1 MQELGEDGLH
11 REVAQSFAKALRRA
25 IRVAGRDD
33 EGNLHNLSQTTLA
46 KKANISRAKLT
57 RFISPKENEPG
68 NPDLRTICALA
79 RELGVPPALL
89 LLRPKDWQTLGV
101 AMAQFAAY
109 SGHSDFVAWEERF
122 ASRSNL
128 GPEETVRAT
137 EDLARVLSI
146 YPETF
151 PGSSREVLD
160 NAEKMSRSI
169 INTAALA
176 PLTELRAD
184 HVPELITLCAF
195 AGITASNLEGNH

>member
-1 MQELGEDGLH
+1 MQELGEDALH

-25 IRVAGRDD
+25 MRVAGRDD

-46 KKANISRAKLT
+46 KKAKVSRAKLT
-57 RFISPKENEPG
+57 RFISPKEDEPG

-79 RELGVPPALL
+79 KELGVPPALL
-89 LLRPKDWQTLGV
+89 LLRPEDWQTLGV
-101 AMAQFAAY
+101 AVAQFAAY
-109 SGHSDFVAWEERF
+109 NGHANFLAWEERF
-122 ASRSNL
+122 ASRANV
-128 GPEETVRAT
+128 GPDETARAA

-151 PGSSREVLD
+151 PGDSRQVLD
-160 NAEKMSRSI
+160 NAEKVSRSI

-195 AGITASNLEGNH
+195 AGITASKLQGNP